1 MIMEQEMGY
10 LLKKVQHALHLCL
23 DKELAE
29 HSLTMA
35 QFSALRALH
44 LKPNS
49 SNAELARDSFVTP
62 QTMIKILQGLE
73 QAGLIT
79 RQPHQHNRRV
89 ITAQLTSAGEEKFV
103 AGEDVVSTIETRMTK
118 GLSVEDQHAL
128 SFMLS
133 SCYDALEQP

>member
-1 MIMEQEMGY
+1 MEQEMGY

-29 HSLTMA
+29 HSITMA
-35 QFSALRALH
+35 QFSVLRALH
-44 LKPNS
+44 LQPNS
-49 SNAELARDSFVTP
+49 SNAELARASFVTP

-79 RQPHQHNRRV
+79 RQPHHHNRRV
-89 ITAQLTSAGEEKFV
+89 ITVQLTSAGEEKFA
-103 AGEDVVSTIETRMTK
+103 AGEDVVGTIETRMAK

-128 SFMLS
+128 RLMLS